1 MEELIKVL
9 SGNELTAAQIN
20 QIGRD
25 VKEKFG
31 LSDKATDEL
40 KMLLLCSG
48 RKFQDY
54 VFEKTYK

>member
-9 SGNELTAAQIN
+9 SGNELTAVQIN
-20 QIGRD
+20 QIGKEA
-25 VKEKFG
+25 KEKFG
-31 LSDKATDEL
+31 ISDEAIDEL